1 MGCSKRQFSK
11 KNNSKDDKKNIT
23 EGYLINSLEE
33 NKFIKE
39 KSDAESE
46 NDEGMLSLDE
56 VEDIISYYK
65 LENVVEE
72 KYLFFNNDYK
82 NFMEKNKN
90 NLLNFF
96 VNH

>member
-96 VNH
+96 VSH